1 MFKTI
6 HFDKEDDLF
15 VIPTIVISKIDTK
28 YVKATNIHIAWLRH
42 SLVFVCQKSAAT
54 PKKQEKDCESDK
66 PVGGYDSVTKK
77 EKIAFALSCF
87 GFIMSIIALCFGCV
101 YHWGFYV
108 MTAFGA
114 IAGCCALFLLVFS
127 FAIEGEE
134 TLNSIIKKEK
144 EN

>member
-28 YVKATNIHIAWLRH
+28 YVEATNIHIAWLRH
-42 SLVFVCQKSAAT
+42 SLVFICKKSDAT
-54 PKKQEKDCESDK
+54 PKKQEKDGEANKS
-66 PVGGYDSVTKK
+66 VGGYDSVTKK
-77 EKIAFALSCF
+77 EKIAFVLSCF

-108 MTAFGA
+108 MTAFGT

-134 TLNSIIKKEK
+134 TLNSLTKKEK

>member
-1 MFKTI
+1 MFTTI

-42 SLVFVCQKSAAT
+42 SLVFICKKSDAA
-54 PKKQEKDCESDK
+54 PKKQEKDGEVNK
-66 PVGGYDSVTKK
+66 PVGGYDSVTNK
-77 EKIAFALSCF
+77 EKIAFVLSCF

-108 MTAFGA
+108 MTAFGT

-134 TLNSIIKKEK
+134 TLNSLTKKEK

>member
-1 MFKTI
+1 MFTAI

-42 SLVFVCQKSAAT
+42 SLVFICKKSDAA
-54 PKKQEKDCESDK
+54 PKKQEKDGEVNK

-77 EKIAFALSCF
+77 EKIAFVLSCF

-108 MTAFGA
+108 MTAFGT
-114 IAGCCALFLLVFS
+114 IACCCALFLLVFS

-134 TLNSIIKKEK
+134 TLNSLTKKEK

>member
-28 YVKATNIHIAWLRH
+28 YVEATNIHIAWLRH
-42 SLVFVCQKSAAT
+42 SLVFICKKSDAT
-54 PKKQEKDCESDK
+54 PKKQEKDGEANKS
-66 PVGGYDSVTKK
+66 VGGYDSVTKK
-77 EKIAFALSCF
+77 EKIAFVLSCF
-87 GFIMSIIALCFGCV
+87 CFIMSIIALCFGCV

-108 MTAFGA
+108 MTSFGT

-134 TLNSIIKKEK
+134 TLNSITKKEK